1 MSADRESTPFCALVI
16 IGVSGSGKSTIADA
30 LGKRLGW
37 TVEDGDSFHPAK
49 NIDKMSAGHP
59 LTDEDRWPWLHAI
72 AAEIDRKRARSES
85 IIVACS
91 ALKRAYRD
99 ILVQGH
105 RDVRI
110 VYLRG
115 EKDLI
120 ARRLKARTGHFMPPG
135 LLESQ
140 LKTLQEPASDE
151 HPLIVSIDA
160 TVDEIADHILR
171 LLNEDRSRHQSGH
184 EPA

>member
-1 MSADRESTPFCALVI
+1 MSADQKITPFCALIV

-37 TVEDGDSFHPAK
+37 TVEDGDSFHPAS
-49 NIDKMSAGHP
+49 NIEKMSAGHP
-59 LTDEDRWPWLHAI
+59 LTDEDRWPWLRAI
-72 AAEIDRKRARSES
+72 AAEIERKRAKGEN
-85 IIVACS
+85 IIVSCS

-105 RDVRI
+105 HDVRI

-115 EKDLI
+115 DRDLI
-120 ARRLKARTGHFMPPG
+120 ARRLLARKGHFMPPG

-140 LKTLQEPASDE
+140 FKTLQEPADDE
-151 HPLIVSIDA
+151 HPLIVDIDS
-160 TVDEIADHILR
+160 TVDEITDHILR
-171 LLNEDRSRHQSGH
+171 LLNEDKSRHQSGH
-184 EPA
+184 ERA